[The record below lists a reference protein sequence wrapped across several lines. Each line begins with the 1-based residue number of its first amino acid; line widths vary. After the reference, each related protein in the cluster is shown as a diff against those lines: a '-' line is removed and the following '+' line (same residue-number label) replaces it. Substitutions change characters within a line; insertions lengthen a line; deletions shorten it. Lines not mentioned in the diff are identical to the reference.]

1 VFGWSAGL
9 LTKGMNMAVDSTNL
23 AEEVQ
28 DLKTQLAVQE
38 ATMAGQ
44 AATSAATHAGTW
56 STFLAS
62 GVALVAGM
70 ALAIAVTAVRR

>member
-1 VFGWSAGL
+1 MS
-9 LTKGMNMAVDSTNL
+9 VDQTNL
-23 AEEVQ
+23 ADEVQ

-70 ALAIAVTAVRR
+70 GLALAVTAVRR